1 MMPAE
6 QSFTK
11 IQVKDDTDSEVIKAP
26 TTSER
31 SSASTATNKS
41 SKPISPRS
49 TVAQQGPSTTGRL
62 AGGDH
67 LTSEFIRLKNIDG
80 ETAKRA
86 VDMNRDDD
94 DDEPIFKPIA
104 NVDSTKSKTCNRV
117 RFDPKEMPSTAS
129 MRDHREQ
136 RTGGAFKSVLRARS
150 SKMSFE
156 EAKHRRQAQIDV
168 EASRVSEAD
177 IVSASLLT
185 AYKERASN
193 IATTT
198 QFWDFWRSFKN
209 EPETQEWCLKEIGPQ
224 KFKQIFAKGIESDV
238 FWSIFIV
245 LRYTSIIQGQ
255 PFS

>member
-11 IQVKDDTDSEVIKAP
+11 IQVNDDTDSEVIKAP

-41 SKPISPRS
+41 SKQISPRS

-62 AGGDH
+62 ASGDH

-86 VDMNRDDD
+86 VDVNRD
-94 DDEPIFKPIA
+94 DDEPIFEPIA
-104 NVDSTKSKTCNRV
+104 NVDSTKPKTCNRV

-129 MRDHREQ
+129 KRGHREQ
-136 RTGGAFKSVLRARS
+136 RTSGALKSVLRARS

-156 EAKHRRQAQIDV
+156 EAKHRKQARIDQ

-185 AYKERASN
+185 AYKQRASN

-245 LRYTSIIQGQ
+245 LRYTYIIQG
-255 PFS
+255 